1 MRAID
6 AHAVHAL
13 PEQGV
18 DERVVR
24 GGLTGHGDHDPHL
37 ATRRGWPEQ
46 IFGMTGEQVGA
57 LGEIPLR
64 WVLVR
69 PFRCGFGQLRQ
80 GVEDRVQ
87 GREHMRFSSAQRGE
101 PEGRQSLLERAEIA
115 PPKRQVMEQVPGAL
129 RVIDVHRIEQ
139 GPTFFSLV
147 DQFGAQGGQF
157 GKQGFLF
164 SGSCRPF
171 FPLSGH
177 GFFSLF
183 RRLGTG
189 WSLPARAIG
198 RGRLDTRPGRL
209 PCPAGRLEFLRVNLD
224 ACTPP
229 AGRSAQLF
237 GIICTV

>member
-18 DERVVR
+18 DEGVVC
-24 GGLTGHGDHDPHL
+24 GGRTGHGDHDPHL
-37 ATRRGWPEQ
+37 ATRCGWPEQ
-46 IFGMTGEQVGA
+46 TFGMTGEQVGP
-57 LGEIPLR
+57 LGKIPLR

-129 RVIDVHRIEQ
+129 RVIDVHRIDE
-139 GPTFFSLV
+139 GPTFFCLV

-157 GKQGFLF
+157 GKQGRLF
-164 SGSCRPF
+164 SRRCLPLF
-171 FPLSGH
+171 FLSGH
-177 GFFSLF
+177 GCS
-183 RRLGTG
+183 RCSGGWAQGCVCPLGRCPHAACRQ
-189 WSLPARAIG
+189 WAR
-198 RGRLDTRPGRL
+198 RPGMMG
-209 PCPAGRLEFLRVNLD
+209 PA
-224 ACTPP
+224 
-229 AGRSAQLF
+229 
-237 GIICTV
+237 